1 MYIYIDIYMSIY
13 MWIECCARERSPPTS
28 ARARAQFAVQGVSVW
43 EPAKKK
49 IACGSPQQPCC
60 SPFKGNTLQQA
71 ARHQAAARP
80 AAP

>member
-49 IACGSPQQPCC
+49 
-60 SPFKGNTLQQA
+60 
-71 ARHQAAARP
+71 
-80 AAP
+80 